1 MSIAE
6 TADIFGDDSPDNVRA
21 IAEIPDSGII
31 RQPFVDYADAWRA
44 AGWVGTIPLPY
55 QAKNPPPVGWTGR
68 NAGYADDDQIAEWAD
83 DPAFEYGNLALHLGW
98 PVTITE
104 AIAARADVSAPA
116 GDYEILGI
124 DVDDYDDNGKLKCGG
139 DQLADLAGDF
149 GPLPPTYVS
158 TARARYDDG
167 SDRGDWVSGIR
178 LFLVPRGLAF
188 RGQAAKDIEVIQK
201 AHRFAVVWPS
211 FNPKTDTTYRLYS
224 PSDWAAHGQALTGP
238 PEVVT
243 LPVLPGRWID
253 HLTQGRMRD
262 DGHAIDMD
270 SSVDEIQA
278 WYENQCHDGSEASA
292 CDYMRKAVRKWKS
305 RITDEATSHDKVRD
319 AHWQIVNLGAE
330 GCCGWSWAL
339 SEIDSHWIDDV
350 MARSKRGAREMRTE
364 MFRSRINALRKVKAK
379 VESPGELAAVYLFS
393 RAFDYCAHDQRHY
406 ESVGNTMVLRVAS
419 DSNPDGDPAQVID
432 IRGRNPLAAETADHR
447 RNTPLDLRQLRT
459 MPPQP
464 ISWLLPDVLAR
475 DSYVSLSA
483 APGTGKSVLTRA
495 IAVEASLGRSAFDP
509 AHTMEPAKVI
519 YLDAENGQDWWRAG
533 LDSMAAP
540 LDLPNLSVVCYP
552 DVGGLDTAKGARE
565 FRSLITDLADGLGG
579 VDLVVFD
586 TVSRFIDGGENDA
599 DTWSQFYRLA
609 IQPLRDQQVA
619 VLRLDHLGKD
629 ADKGPRGSS
638 HKLSDVDA
646 DFRMTAARVGSDD
659 LTLTL
664 GKRRRQHFAQVLT
677 VRRKDEPLRHE
688 INAGAA
694 SFVVR
699 TADGTVTTLDPDTK
713 ALVADLDQ
721 LGVNVRLG
729 RERAQ
734 AAYTQAGGTLSARA
748 SVWAA
753 ALRFRKERDKKP
765 KPDETEIDAANDG
778 SARHASK

>member
-1 MSIAE
+1 MVAPA
-6 TADIFGDDSPDNVRA
+6 TRTFADDTPDNVRA
-21 IAEIPDSGII
+21 FAITDSAESFGS
-31 RQPFVDYADAWRA
+31 PFVDYAETWRA
-44 AGWVGTIPLPY
+44 AGWVGVIPLPFE
-55 QAKNPPPVGWTGR
+55 AKNPPPVGWTGR
-68 NAGYADDDQIAEWAD
+68 AAGFADDSQVQAWAESV
-83 DPAFEYGNLALHLGW
+83 EYAEGNIGLHLGW
-98 PVTITE
+98 PVTVDGTE
-104 AIAARADVSAPA
+104 
-116 GDYEILGI
+116 YETLGI
-124 DVDDYDDNGKLKCGG
+124 DVDHYRDGDKDKRGG
-139 DQLADLAGDF
+139 DQLADLAGQL
-149 GPLPPTYVS
+149 GPLPATYVS
-158 TARARYDDG
+158 TARALNTDG

-201 AHRFAVVWPS
+201 VHRFAVVWPS
-211 FNPKTDTTYRLYS
+211 INPKTGGTPYRLFS
-224 PSDWAAHGQALTGP
+224 PEQWASHGQALTSP
-238 PEVVT
+238 PDVTT
-243 LPVLPGRWID
+243 LPVLPDAWID

-278 WYENQCHDGSEASA
+278 WYESQCHDGSEASA
-292 CDYMRKAVRKWKS
+292 CDFMRKTVRKWKS

-319 AHWQIVNLGAE
+319 AHWEIVNLGAE
-330 GCCGWSWAL
+330 GCGGWSWAL

-350 MARSKRGAREMRTE
+350 MARSKRGAREMRME
-364 MFRSRINALRKVKAK
+364 MFRSRVNALRKVKAK
-379 VESPGELAAVYLFS
+379 VESPGELAAVYLLS

-419 DSNPDGDPAQVID
+419 DSNPEGDPAQVID
-432 IRGRNPLAAETADHR
+432 IRGRNPLAAESADHR

-459 MPPQP
+459 VPPQP

-509 AHTMEPAKVI
+509 AHTMEPARVI

-565 FRSLITDLADGLGG
+565 FLSLITDLADGLGG

-713 ALVADLDQ
+713 SLVADLDQ

-753 ALRFRKERDKKP
+753 ALRFRKERDRKP
-765 KPDETEIDAANDG
+765 KPDETEIDTANDG
-778 SARHASK
+778 SAIDVSK